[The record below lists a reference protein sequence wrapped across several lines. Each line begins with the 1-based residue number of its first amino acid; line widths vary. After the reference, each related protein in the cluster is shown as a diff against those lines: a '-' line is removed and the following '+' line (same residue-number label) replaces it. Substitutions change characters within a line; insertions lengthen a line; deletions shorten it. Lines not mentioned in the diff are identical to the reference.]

1 MHIDLKVNPT
11 GMKSEAIGFD
21 EITMIKN
28 EGKRRKKFGG
38 RKREGNIYLLR
49 AYNVRHIVTQL
60 AYSK

>member
-11 GMKSEAIGFD
+11 GMKSEATGSD

-28 EGKRRKKFGG
+28 VGKRRKKFGE
-38 RKREGNIYLLR
+38 RKREGNIHWLC
-49 AYNVRHIVTQL
+49 AYNVRHIVTKL